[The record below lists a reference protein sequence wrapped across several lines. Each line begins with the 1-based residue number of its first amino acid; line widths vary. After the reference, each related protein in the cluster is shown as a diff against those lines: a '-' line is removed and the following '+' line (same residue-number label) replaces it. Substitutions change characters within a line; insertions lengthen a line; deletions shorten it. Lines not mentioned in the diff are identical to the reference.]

1 MAVLGLRCCKGVLLA
16 VASEGCSRVAA
27 HGLLTAVASRCRA
40 RALGVAGSVTVAHGR
55 SCL

>member
-55 SCL
+55 SC